1 MAALNVLV
9 VEDDAMIGILLAEML
24 EDMGYD
30 VCAIAATEDDAVAD
44 AARCK
49 PGLMIVDEQLRE
61 GSGSSAVE
69 RILLGGLVPCVF
81 ISGAPLRFSRTAKKV
96 LRKPFLEGDLL
107 RAIQD
112 VLTGANAPLV
122 RGIAG
127 GGGGNVL
134 VQH

>member
-24 EDMGYD
+24 GDMGYD

-61 GSGSSAVE
+61 GSGSSAVA
-69 RILLGGLVPCVF
+69 RILLGGPVPCVF
-81 ISGAPLRFSRTAKKV
+81 ISGAPRRFGRTAEKV
-96 LRKPFLEGDLL
+96 LRKPFVGRELA
-107 RAIQD
+107 RAIRS
-112 VLTGANAPLV
+112 VVPGVGSPAASPSA
-122 RGIAG
+122 AG
-127 GGGGNVL
+127 SVIL
-134 VQH
+134 PH